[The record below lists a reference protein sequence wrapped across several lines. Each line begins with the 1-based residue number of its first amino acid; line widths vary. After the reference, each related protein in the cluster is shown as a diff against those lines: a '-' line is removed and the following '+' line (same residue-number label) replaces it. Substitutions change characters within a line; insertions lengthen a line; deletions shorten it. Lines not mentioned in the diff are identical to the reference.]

1 MCQQLSSLGPHPNHA
16 NKQSNKNL
24 RGHTRSTR
32 HLYKSYQKELSRT
45 RMAGG
50 VCTQSTQYVVTCPH
64 APGAGLLGS
73 PPHRN
78 ADPCEAPCTC
88 SPPSFCTKNLLL
100 SVPGSSYQVAP

>member
-1 MCQQLSSLGPHPNHA
+1 
-16 NKQSNKNL
+16 
-24 RGHTRSTR
+24 
-32 HLYKSYQKELSRT
+32 
-45 RMAGG
+45 MAGG

-78 ADPCEAPCTC
+78 ADPCEVPCTC
-88 SPPSFCTKNLLL
+88 SPPHPKGPPRFCTENPLL